1 MATRFHL
8 VGLGAKF
15 GNLKTC
21 RHGRPSTVVATLV
34 TCLLAGAAFAQ
45 ETKNLTSLTVEQAK
59 DLAAKKS
66 VTTSGLDG
74 VFWSFDGLTTLS
86 PEVADMLVKPAVS
99 LSFNGLT
106 DLSPET
112 AKVLATHA
120 ASPRFGYADL
130 RLSGLKRL
138 SPQAAEA
145 LAAHQGMV
153 LLYGLETLDSVPLA
167 QKLARQWGELRLG
180 LTELSP
186 QIAAELAKHR
196 GTEVS
201 QKEGP
206 QHRIDRAVSV
216 LRIDR
221 LRSLTPET
229 AEALAAHEGVLV
241 LNDLV
246 SLDPQVA
253 TALAKRVGNRKL
265 NRPGTLVLNGLES
278 ISPQA
283 AAALAPFSG
292 ELVLKGIT
300 KLTPPT
306 AAALA
311 AHKGRLHLTGLT
323 DVSPRVKAALKPH
336 PSVLL
341 PPPPAGGN

>member
-1 MATRFHL
+1 MRPPIMRSPTRGGRRL
-8 VGLGAKF
+8 VIAL
-15 GNLKTC
+15 
-21 RHGRPSTVVATLV
+21 VASLALAAV
-34 TCLLAGAAFAQ
+34 AGAQ
-45 ETKNLTSLTVEQAK
+45 DVSKLTSLTVEKAQE
-59 DLAAKKS
+59 LAAQKP
-66 VTTSGLDG
+66 VTKSGLDG
-74 VFWSFDGLTTLS
+74 YFWPFDALTSLS
-86 PEVADMLVKPAVS
+86 PEAAEVLVKPAVN
-99 LSFNGLT
+99 LSFNSLT

-120 ASPRFGYADL
+120 ASTPFGSADL
-130 RLSGLKRL
+130 RLGGLKRL

-153 LLYGLETLDSVPLA
+153 LLYGLEKLDSVPLA

-180 LTELSP
+180 LRELSP
-186 QIAAELAKHR
+186 EIAAELAKHR

-201 QKEGP
+201 KKEGP

-221 LRSLTPET
+221 LQSITPET

-283 AAALAPFSG
+283 AAAIAPFSG

-300 KLTPPT
+300 KLAPPT

-323 DVSPRVKAALKPH
+323 DMSPRVRAALKPH
-336 PSVLL
+336 PNVLL
-341 PPPPAGGN
+341 PPPPTGGN

>member
-1 MATRFHL
+1 MHSPT
-8 VGLGAKF
+8 GG
-15 GNLKTC
+15 
-21 RHGRPSTVVATLV
+21 GRRRVVALV
-34 TCLLAGAAFAQ
+34 AWLSLAAVAGAQDVSKF
-45 ETKNLTSLTVEQAK
+45 TSLTVEKAQE
-59 DLAAKKS
+59 LAAQKP
-66 VTTSGLDG
+66 VTKAGLDG
-74 VFWSFDGLTTLS
+74 SFWPFDALTSLS
-86 PEVADMLVKPAVS
+86 PEVAEVLVKPAVG
-99 LSFNGLT
+99 LSFNGLA

-120 ASPRFGYADL
+120 ASTRFGYGDL
-130 RLSGLKRL
+130 RLGGLKRL

-201 QKEGP
+201 KKEGP

-229 AEALAAHEGVLV
+229 AEALSAHEGVLV

-283 AAALAPFSG
+283 AAAIAPFSG

-306 AAALA
+306 ATALA

-323 DVSPRVKAALKPH
+323 ELSPRVKAALKPH
-336 PSVLL
+336 PNVLL
-341 PPPPAGGN
+341 PPPPTGGN

>member
-1 MATRFHL
+1 MDAFLAGGRRL
-8 VGLGAKF
+8 VPALAACAALVAF
-15 GNLKTC
+15 P
-21 RHGRPSTVVATLV
+21 GRPGVAV
-34 TCLLAGAAFAQ
+34 AQ
-45 ETKNLTSLTVEQAK
+45 DVSKLTSLTVEKAQE
-59 DLAAKKS
+59 LAAQKP
-66 VTTSGLDG
+66 VTKSGLDG
-74 VFWSFDGLTTLS
+74 YFWPFDALTSLS
-86 PEVADMLVKPAVS
+86 PEVAAVLVKPAVG
-99 LSFNGLT
+99 LSFNGLA

-138 SPQAAEA
+138 SPEAAAA

-186 QIAAELAKHR
+186 EIAAELAKHR

-201 QKEGP
+201 KKEGP

-221 LRSLTPET
+221 LRSLTPEA

-241 LNDLV
+241 LNDLAT
-246 SLDPQVA
+246 LDPQVA
-253 TALAKRVGNRKL
+253 AALAKRVGNRKL
-265 NRPGTLVLNGLES
+265 NRSGTLVLNGLTR
-278 ISPQA
+278 ISQKS
-283 AAALAPFSG
+283 AAALATFSG

-300 KLTPPT
+300 DLDPAT

-311 AHKGRLHLTGLT
+311 AHKGRLHLTGLA
-323 DVSPRVKAALKPH
+323 DASPKVAAALGKH
-336 PSVLL
+336 PAVLL
-341 PPPPAGGN
+341 PRKPAVVP

>member
-1 MATRFHL
+1 MPVPPSGSRRL
-8 VGLGAKF
+8 VIAL
-15 GNLKTC
+15 
-21 RHGRPSTVVATLV
+21 VASLS
-34 TCLLAGAAFAQ
+34 LAGVAGAQ
-45 ETKNLTSLTVEQAK
+45 DVSKLTSLTVEKAQE
-59 DLAAKKS
+59 LAAQKP
-66 VTTSGLDG
+66 VTKAGLDG
-74 VFWSFDGLTTLS
+74 SFWTFDALTSLS
-86 PEVADMLVKPAVS
+86 PEVAEVLVKPAVG
-99 LSFNGLT
+99 LSFNGLA

-112 AKVLATHA
+112 AKVLATHE
-120 ASPRFGYADL
+120 ASPTFGYGDL
-130 RLSGLKRL
+130 RLGGLKRL

-153 LLYGLETLDSVPLA
+153 LLYGLEMLDSVPLA

-186 QIAAELAKHR
+186 PIAAELAKHR

-201 QKEGP
+201 KKEGP

-229 AEALAAHEGVLV
+229 AEALSAHEGVLV

-253 TALAKRVGNRKL
+253 AALAKRVGNRKL

-283 AAALAPFSG
+283 AAAIAPFSG

-323 DVSPRVKAALKPH
+323 DMSPTVKAALKPH
-336 PSVLL
+336 PNVLL
-341 PPPPAGGN
+341 PPPPTGGN